1 MRAALSSIHRSSL
14 RIHQWVFHCLLA
26 DVDDFTIAR
35 RFGGIFDR
43 RFFINRSLLLDR
55 RLPFRSP
62 LAREG
67 AKLRQTFE
75 REEGADDV
83 RVELQPGPEY
93 EVLARLYL
101 RARGSE
107 GSRVRERGVGV
118 CDAEYARAERNLLAA
133 QGVGVARAAE
143 PLVVPSDE

>member
-14 RIHQWVFHCLLA
+14 RVHQWVFHCLLA

-35 RFGGIFDR
+35 RFGGMFDR
-43 RFFINRSLLLDR
+43 RFFINRSLLLNR
-55 RLPFRSP
+55 RLLFRPP

-83 RVELQPGPEY
+83 RVELQARPEY
-93 EVLARLYL
+93 EVLARLDL
-101 RARGSE
+101 SSGGAE
-107 GSRVRERGVGV
+107 GSRVCERGVGV
-118 CDAEYARAERNLLAA
+118 RDAEYARA
-133 QGVGVARAAE
+133 
-143 PLVVPSDE
+143 